1 MTDVAQGP
9 RRWLTS
15 DGEWDMEWS
24 LGVAPPLTPAA
35 QWGEV
40 QVQEPAKKL
49 TRRPMLWTLL
59 VITVIFGGC
68 SSNGAGVN
76 TSFLSQTHQRQTV
89 VYSVSGSGTPKT
101 PLITYA
107 TLRGGSGQQGL
118 AQVSNADLPWS
129 KTIKV
134 SGQITAFS
142 VSVQNGPVGL
152 SYVVCKITENGK
164 VLTTNTAKGPFAFA
178 SCSAVGEPS

>member
-1 MTDVAQGP
+1 MANGTWNGLLASRLLL
-9 RRWLTS
+9 RRRLS
-15 DGEWDMEWS
+15 RG
-24 LGVAPPLTPAA
+24 A
-35 QWGEV
+35 V

-49 TRRPMLWTLL
+49 TRRPLLWTLL
-59 VITVIFGGC
+59 VIAVIFGGC